1 MENTNEVCYNPCKG
15 GYHMNVYDFDD
26 TIYEGDSTFDFY
38 KFCLKKKPSII
49 FRFPVIT
56 ALAFVLGFE
65 KKLVFKEKF
74 YRFLQALPDT
84 DAWVCAFWDAHLKN
98 IKPWYKSQ
106 QKEDDVIISAS
117 PEFLLT
123 PACARLGISFLMA
136 SRVDKHTG
144 KYTGENCWG
153 EEKVL
158 RFREKF
164 PDAVVDAFYSDSL
177 SDTPMARL
185 GKVAYIIK
193 GTTLTEW
200 KEYESTHK
208 K

>member
-1 MENTNEVCYNPCKG
+1 MANTKKVCYNPYKG
-15 GYHMNVYDFDD
+15 AMIMNVYDFDD

-49 FRFPVIT
+49 FRFPAIT
-56 ALAFVLGFE
+56 ALRFVLGFE
-65 KKLVFKEKF
+65 KKLVFKERF
-74 YRFLQALPDT
+74 YRFLQCLADT
-84 DAWVCAFWDAHLKN
+84 DAMVEAFWQTHLKN
-98 IKPWYKSQ
+98 IKDWYKNQ
-106 QKEDDVIISAS
+106 QKADDVIISAS

-123 PACARLGISFLMA
+123 PACAALSISCLMA

-144 KYTGENCWG
+144 KYTGDNCWG

-185 GKVAYIIK
+185 AKVAYIIK

-200 KEYESTHK
+200 KAYERTHK

>member
-1 MENTNEVCYNPCKG
+1 
-15 GYHMNVYDFDD
+15 MNVYDFDD

-49 FRFPVIT
+49 FRFPAIT
-56 ALAFVLGFE
+56 ALRFVLGFE

-74 YRFLQALPDT
+74 YCFLQNLPDP

-98 IKPWYKSQ
+98 IKPWYINQ

-164 PDAVVDAFYSDSL
+164 PDAVVDEFYSDSL
-177 SDTPMARL
+177 SDTPLARL
-185 GKVAYIIK
+185 AKEAYIIK
-193 GTTLTEW
+193 GSVLTEW
-200 KEYESTHK
+200 NAYETTHK